1 VFLLL
6 QEVPRRQ
13 FHVTPEDGVIGLV
26 AAAVVV
32 ACVLVHYEMM
42 SLTSRVLPRIGLPR
56 RTRIVGVI
64 LAMLFAHVIEVWI
77 FGLTYWWLDQWH
89 QLGMLVGRF
98 QDGALDFIYFS
109 VVCYT
114 TLGYG
119 DIVPEGAIGILAGT
133 EALVGLSMITWS
145 ASFAFLEMQRDWIEF
160 NPSRHR
166 RFDGP
171 GGPERS

>member
-1 VFLLL
+1 MLLL
-6 QEVPRRQ
+6 QEIPRRQ
-13 FHVTPEDGVIGLV
+13 FHVTPED
-26 AAAVVV
+26 AVVGFV
-32 ACVLVHYEMM
+32 SALMAVVCVLVHYEMM
-42 SLTSRVLPRIGLPR
+42 STTSRLLPRIGLPR
-56 RTRIVGVI
+56 RVRIIGVI
-64 LAMLFAHVIEVWI
+64 LAMMLAHVIEVWI
-77 FGLTYWWLDQWH
+77 FGLTFWYLDQWPH
-89 QLGMLVGRF
+89 LGLLVGRF

-133 EALVGLSMITWS
+133 EALVGLSLITWS
-145 ASFAFLEMQRDWIEF
+145 ASFAFLEMQRDWFEF

-171 GGPERS
+171 GDTGLT